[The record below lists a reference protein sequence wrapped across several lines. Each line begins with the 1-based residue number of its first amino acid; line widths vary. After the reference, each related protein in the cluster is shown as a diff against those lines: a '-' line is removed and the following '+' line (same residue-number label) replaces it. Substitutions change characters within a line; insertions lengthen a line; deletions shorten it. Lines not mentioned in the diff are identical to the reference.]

1 MEQRPLRVDDKFV
14 TILQIF
20 LEYPKEI
27 QLYKLLYELSMYYIP
42 SKTIKIQVINLLP
55 NKFFKIYSQ
64 NQKPH
69 KNII

>member
-55 NKFFKIYSQ
+55 KIFFNLLSEPKAS
-64 NQKPH
+64 
-69 KNII
+69 